1 MICTCIQNRSLQE
14 ILQIVDRVEMAE
26 IRLDRCPLSLEEIQ
40 TLFSFTDTPL
50 IATCRVVD
58 TAKAIADR
66 SSALAR
72 ALSAEEGRSPA
83 QIAEERLLKAITK
96 ERNMTV
102 IMICHDL
109 NIAAKYSDRILM
121 MSEGKIYASGTPEE
135 VLTKE
140 NIRKVYDIDCEVIMD
155 QGRPHIL
162 LRDDEPQSSDS

>member
-58 TAKAIADR
+58 TAKAITDR

-83 QIAEERLLKAITK
+83 QIAEERLLKAIT
-96 ERNMTV
+96 
-102 IMICHDL
+102 
-109 NIAAKYSDRILM
+109 AGAKYIDIETMVTST
-121 MSEGKIYASGTPEE
+121 KIFAEALYQLA
-135 VLTKE
+135 K
-140 NIRKVYDIDCEVIMD
+140 
-155 QGRPHIL
+155 
-162 LRDDEPQSSDS
+162 